1 MSVSMVFRKTRNTF
15 CFEIC
20 KRLEDSNYESA
31 TAQCLKMSRYVN
43 PGMDLLLLCCAYA
56 SSTLNGKRAGRG
68 QYHNTGI

>member
-31 TAQCLKMSRYVN
+31 TRPVLEAEQVRQSADGPTAFVFCICFQHAQLKK
-43 PGMDLLLLCCAYA
+43 GW
-56 SSTLNGKRAGRG
+56 
-68 QYHNTGI
+68 